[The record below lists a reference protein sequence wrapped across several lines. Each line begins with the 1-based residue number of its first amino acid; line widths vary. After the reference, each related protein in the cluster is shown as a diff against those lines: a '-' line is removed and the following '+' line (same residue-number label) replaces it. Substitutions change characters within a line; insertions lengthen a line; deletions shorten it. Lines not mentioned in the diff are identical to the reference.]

1 MFAMKLNNLFKAFLK
16 SGLLVL
22 WVWFCL
28 RSVEL
33 VYQYKDGFSPFQ
45 VDPWVISAAPIVFL
59 WFGVFVFIVF
69 KIIRVEL

>member
-1 MFAMKLNNLFKAFLK
+1 MITMKLGNMFKALLK

-28 RSVEL
+28 KSVEL

-45 VDPWVISAAPIVFL
+45 VDPWIISSAPVLMI
-59 WFGVFVFIVF
+59 WFGILVFFVF
-69 KIIRVEL
+69 KIIKIEI